1 MGPRRQM
8 GASTIPVER
17 IVRGGREPPENTAKF
32 PGVHADALLDGLNEA
47 QLRAVTAEGGPVVV
61 LAGAGSGK
69 TRVLTRRIAW
79 RVLRGDTDPSKV
91 MALTFTRAAAAEL
104 RERLLALGL
113 RDRVTAGTFHALALV
128 QLRQRWAERNMTPP
142 TLVDRKLRL
151 ISPLLPRSGAGRRAD
166 AMDVAAEI
174 DWARARLVPP
184 EHYGPAAAEAGR
196 TPPLPAEQMA
206 ELMVAYAQV
215 KRRKRVVD
223 FDDLLHLAIRDLQ
236 ADPAYAEA
244 VRWRY
249 RHLYVDEFQD
259 VNPLQYELL
268 AHWRGNRPDLFVV
281 GDPNQAIYGW
291 NGADPNLLN
300 RFVRRE
306 KGAELVQLTENYRS
320 SPQVLAVAGS
330 LTTTPPLQP
339 NRPDGPV
346 PTISAY
352 ADDRSEAEGIARRAR
367 EAHSVAGA
375 WSHQAVLVRTNAQL
389 LTVEQALAD
398 AGIPCRVRA
407 GAGPL
412 ATPEVRAE
420 LKTLDHPGVDLAA
433 YLEALD
439 DRLDRPGSG
448 DGGEMTVPEIERR
461 ANLAS
466 FAALIHDYLATD
478 PAPSGP
484 GLVAWAGTLQQ
495 GDVGAAVDGV
505 ELTTFHGAKGL
516 EWPVVHVAGLEE
528 GFVPIAYA
536 TTGAQLNEER
546 RLLYVA
552 VTRAVDELHLSWAA
566 QRTFGAKT
574 VQRQASP
581 LLAPLA
587 DAVARLGVS
596 PAHRVDWRA
605 QLARSRQSLA
615 QATAGLGD
623 GGNDDGG
630 SGDGDRRPGPDPGLS
645 VVGPDGSLGPPTSRR
660 RRLDPGADAARPGGQ
675 PAGRRAG
682 RRGAAGSGPAPGED
696 AEAIY
701 RALHQ
706 WRLRRARAA
715 DVPPHVVFS
724 DQTLRAIAH
733 DRPTTRARLASMPG
747 MGPAK
752 LSRYGDDLLQLLAE
766 AGVGR

>member
-1 MGPRRQM
+1 
-8 GASTIPVER
+8 
-17 IVRGGREPPENTAKF
+17 
-32 PGVHADALLDGLNEA
+32 VHADALLDGLNEA

-61 LAGAGSGK
+61 PAGAGSGK

-615 QATAGLGD
+615 QATSGLGD
-623 GGNDDGG
+623 DDHGDDGG
-630 SGDGDRRPGPDPGLS
+630 GHGDDGGGHGDRRPGPDPGLS

-660 RRLDPGADAARPGGQ
+660 RRPDPGADAARPGGQ

-715 DVPPHVVFS
+715 DVPAHVVFS